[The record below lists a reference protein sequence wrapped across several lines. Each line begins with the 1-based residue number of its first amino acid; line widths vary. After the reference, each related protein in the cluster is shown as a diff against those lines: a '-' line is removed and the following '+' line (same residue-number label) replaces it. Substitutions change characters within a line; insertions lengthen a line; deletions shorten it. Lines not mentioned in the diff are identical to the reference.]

1 MSLVFATWPAARLA
15 EAAEILALRAGL
27 VSAPAGDSAVDHAP
41 PDLSEEALGH
51 WLTARLLRSGLEVEA
66 VEITYP
72 EVEPFLRQAGP
83 ALIRVAGEPAAYLAL
98 LRGQRRTV
106 IVIRPDGRQ
115 QRLPMAQARA
125 ALCAGFEA
133 PVRAVTD
140 QFLNKIEMA
149 PGRWQRVQ
157 AALLNEQLRDVRI
170 GGSWLVRLA
179 PSADLWT
186 HLRRSRL
193 FPFVGVLAGAFAVE
207 QLLLAGGWA
216 VIGRAVL
223 NGNLSWLSAGA
234 WLLLLLTAIPF
245 QLLNGWAQNRFALNA
260 GVLFREQLLSGVLRL
275 SPDQIRHQG
284 AGSFLGRVM
293 EAEAFEMLTLSGGFL
308 AVVALF
314 QVVLAAVVLALG
326 AGGWLHTLT
335 LFLWLA
341 VSMVLLWRYAQRSRT
356 WIETYRAMTADLV
369 ERMTGQRTRLVQ
381 EDRAHWHDEEDGALH
396 RYTELSRQLD
406 SAGVG
411 LQALITRGWFIAGI
425 LGLLPA
431 FLSGRASASALGIGV
446 GGTLL
451 AAQAFQGLV
460 SGVVSLTAAWLAW
473 GQISPLLRAARRS
486 AAERALPLNA
496 LVASTAPSGSTLLI
510 GRDLGFRYHERQRPV
525 LQQCHVT
532 INNGDRIL
540 LEGSSGSGKST
551 LAAILAG
558 LRQPQTGLLLL
569 HGVDRQTIGD
579 LEWRRRVVV
588 APQFHENHIFTETF
602 AFNLLMGRGWPPTE
616 HDLRDAEA
624 VCAALGLDDLLAR
637 MPAGM
642 QQMIGEGG
650 WQLSHGERSR
660 LFLARALLQRADIII
675 LDESFAAL
683 DPELLQQALM
693 CARQMAPT
701 LVVIA
706 HP

>member
-1 MSLVFATWPAARLA
+1 MSLAFATWPAARLD
-15 EAAEILALRAGL
+15 EAAEMLAIRAGL
-27 VSAPAGDSAVDHAP
+27 ASAPAVAPLAERGP
-41 PDLSEEALGH
+41 PDLSDEALGR
-51 WLTARLLRSGLEVEA
+51 WLTARLFRLGLEVES

-72 EVEPFLRQAGP
+72 EVETFLRQAGP
-83 ALIRVAGEPAAYLAL
+83 ALIRVSGKPAAYLAV
-98 LRGQRRTV
+98 LRSQRQTV
-106 IVIRPDGRQ
+106 IVISPDGRQ
-115 QRLPMAQARA
+115 HRLPIAQARA
-125 ALCAGFEA
+125 ALCAGLEA
-133 PVRAVTD
+133 SVQAVTD
-140 QFLNKIEMA
+140 QFLNEIDLA

-170 GGSWLVRLA
+170 GGSWLIRLA
-179 PSADLWT
+179 PGANLWA
-186 HLRRSRL
+186 HLRRARL

-223 NGNLSWLSAGA
+223 YGNLSWVSAGA
-234 WLLLLLTAIPF
+234 WFLLLLTAIPF
-245 QLLNGWAQNRFALNA
+245 QILNGWAQHRFALNV
-260 GVLFREQLLSGVLRL
+260 GVLFRDQLLNGVLRL

-293 EAEAFEMLTLSGGFL
+293 EAEAFEMLTLGGGFL
-308 AVVALF
+308 ALVALF
-314 QVVLAAVVLALG
+314 QVGLAAVVLALG
-326 AGGWLHTLT
+326 AGGWLHTLI

-369 ERMTGQRTRLVQ
+369 ERMAGQRTRLVQ
-381 EDRAHWHDEEDGALH
+381 EDRAHWHDEEDSALH
-396 RYTELSRQLD
+396 RYTELSRRLD
-406 SAGVG
+406 AAGVG
-411 LQALITRGWFIAGI
+411 LQAIVTRGWFIAGI
-425 LGLLPA
+425 SVLLPA
-431 FLSGRASASALGIGV
+431 FLGGSASASALGIGV

-473 GQISPLLRAARRS
+473 GQISPLLQAARQS
-486 AAERALPLNA
+486 AAERASSLNA
-496 LVASTAPSGSTLLI
+496 LPAPVVPAGQALLI

-525 LQQCHVT
+525 LQRCHVT
-532 INNGDRIL
+532 INDGDRIL

-569 HGVDRQTIGD
+569 RGFDRQTIGD

-616 HDLRDAEA
+616 RDLRDAEA
-624 VCAALGLDDLLAR
+624 VCTALGLDDLLVR

-660 LFLARALLQRADIII
+660 LFLARALLQGADVII

-683 DPELLQQALM
+683 DPEHLQRAM
-693 CARQMAPT
+693 ACARRMAPT

>member
-1 MSLVFATWPAARLA
+1 MSLVFATWPAARLD
-15 EAAEILALRAGL
+15 EAAEMLAIRAGL
-27 VSAPAGDSAVDHAP
+27 ASAPAVDPLAERGL
-41 PDLSEEALGH
+41 PDLSEEALGR
-51 WLTARLLRSGLEVEA
+51 WLTARLFRLGLEVES

-72 EVEPFLRQAGP
+72 EVETFLRQAGP
-83 ALIRVAGEPAAYLAL
+83 ALIRVSGKPAAYLAV
-98 LRGQRRTV
+98 LRSQRQTV
-106 IVIRPDGRQ
+106 IIISPDGRQ
-115 QRLPMAQARA
+115 YRLPIAQVRA
-125 ALCAGFEA
+125 ALCAGLEA
-133 PVRAVTD
+133 SVQAVTD
-140 QFLNKIEMA
+140 QFLNEIEMA
-149 PGRWQRVQ
+149 PGRLRRVQ
-157 AALLNEQLRDVRI
+157 AALFNEQLRDVRI
-170 GGSWLVRLA
+170 GGSWLIRLA

-223 NGNLSWLSAGA
+223 YGDLSWVSAGA
-234 WLLLLLTAIPF
+234 WFLLLLTAIPF
-245 QLLNGWAQNRFALNA
+245 QILNGWAQNRFALNA
-260 GVLFREQLLSGVLRL
+260 GVLFRDQLLNGMLRL

-293 EAEAFEMLTLSGGFL
+293 EAEAFETLTLGGGFL
-308 AVVALF
+308 AVIALF
-314 QVVLAAVVLALG
+314 QVGLAAVVLALG
-326 AGGWLHTLT
+326 AGGWLQTL
-335 LFLWLA
+335 LLLLWLM
-341 VSMVLLWRYAQRSRT
+341 VSIVLLWRYAQRARA

-369 ERMTGQRTRLVQ
+369 ERMIGQRTRLVQ
-381 EDRAHWHDEEDGALH
+381 EDRAHWHDEEDSTLY

-411 LQALITRGWFIAGI
+411 LQALITRGWFIVGI

-431 FLSGRASASALGIGV
+431 FLSGRAGASALGIGV

-473 GQISPLLRAARRS
+473 GQISPLLRAARSS
-486 AAERALPLNA
+486 AIERAAPLYALP
-496 LVASTAPSGSTLLI
+496 APVVPAGQALLI
-510 GRDLGFRYHERQRPV
+510 GRDLGFRYHERQRSV

-569 HGVDRQTIGD
+569 RGFDLQTIGD